1 MNDLQ
6 WEPRLWVRSTGH
18 GEQGCRLHPGLA
30 QPQGRR
36 DPPQRWFESV
46 GIRAPSSSESSLGQA
61 LALTNGLGLGDMEVS
76 AEQGWGMG
84 VGLGETPVTGWSE
97 EGIHKSVR
105 LCVWPLMC
113 TECFHIPK
121 VLSSIAQ

>member
-1 MNDLQ
+1 MGQVHWARRTGLQ
-6 WEPRLWVRSTGH
+6 ASSWPGSATGEK
-18 GEQGCRLHPGLA
+18 G
-30 QPQGRR
+30 
-36 DPPQRWFESV
+36 PPQRWFESV
-46 GIRAPSSSESSLGQA
+46 GIRAPSSSESSLASLGQA
-61 LALTNGLGLGDMEVS
+61 LALTNGLGLGGMEVS

-97 EGIHKSVR
+97 EGIHKSAR